1 MRLKIYARRRS
12 ISKERYRGYK
22 TVNDM
27 EPEERNFIRFMLTV
41 CFLAVVGAVTC
52 YLNTKLEAET
62 KVKIVEIE
70 KAKNESGKR

>member
-1 MRLKIYARRRS
+1 
-12 ISKERYRGYK
+12 
-22 TVNDM
+22 M